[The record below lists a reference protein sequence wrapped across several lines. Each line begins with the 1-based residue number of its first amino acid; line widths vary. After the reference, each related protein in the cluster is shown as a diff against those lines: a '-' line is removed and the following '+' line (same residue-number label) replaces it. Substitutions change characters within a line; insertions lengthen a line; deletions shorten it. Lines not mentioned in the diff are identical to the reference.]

1 MGLGLRFGVFL
12 LLELPIVLSAFSCVI
27 FVSALILSFF
37 FSGSMPG
44 VFPTFIYLLNAHGG
58 FSKTGETH

>member
-1 MGLGLRFGVFL
+1 M
-12 LLELPIVLSAFSCVI
+12 LSAFSCVI